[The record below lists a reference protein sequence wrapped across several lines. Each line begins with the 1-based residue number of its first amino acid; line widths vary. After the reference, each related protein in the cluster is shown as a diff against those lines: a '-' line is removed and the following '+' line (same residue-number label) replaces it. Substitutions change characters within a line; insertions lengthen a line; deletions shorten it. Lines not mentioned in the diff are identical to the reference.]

1 MRFINIALIA
11 LLSFQANAE
20 WQLDNQQ
27 SELSFVAIKD
37 AHVADNH
44 YFTDLKGFVN
54 KDGTA
59 ELIINTASVETSIT
73 KRNQRLKDLFFKTGA
88 FPEAKVSLS
97 VRRSL
102 VKDQPPGTSNHLNVT
117 AMVNLL
123 GVSLQQQAR
132 INVVHLLNGNVEV
145 STIEPI
151 LIDSEDYG
159 LLPAI
164 HQLTALAG
172 LKTIS
177 VKIPVSFRL
186 VFIKSSI

>member
-1 MRFINIALIA
+1 M
-11 LLSFQANAE
+11 
-20 WQLDNQQ
+20 
-27 SELSFVAIKD
+27 
-37 AHVADNH
+37 
-44 YFTDLKGFVN
+44 
-54 KDGTA
+54 
-59 ELIINTASVETSIT
+59 
-73 KRNQRLKDLFFKTGA
+73 
-88 FPEAKVSLS
+88 
-97 VRRSL
+97 RRSL

-117 AMVNLL
+117 AMLNLV
-123 GVSLQQQAR
+123 GVTLQQQAR